1 MNDNTPSQEVN
12 FGPKFIGHQTPMWA
26 KWLFRIF
33 FYCTST
39 TGVALGIFT
48 NIPVEVKMHIYEGI
62 TFANMAMHGFTKM
75 FGVKVEDADYYEK
88 PKNDSL

>member
-1 MNDNTPSQEVN
+1 MAEQK
-12 FGPKFIGHQTPMWA
+12 FGPQFIGTETPQWA

-39 TGVALGIFT
+39 IGIALGIFT
-48 NIPVEVKMHIYEGI
+48 SIPTEMKLHIYEGI

-75 FGVKVEDADYYEK
+75 FGIKVDDADYYGK
-88 PKNDSL
+88 PKKQSL